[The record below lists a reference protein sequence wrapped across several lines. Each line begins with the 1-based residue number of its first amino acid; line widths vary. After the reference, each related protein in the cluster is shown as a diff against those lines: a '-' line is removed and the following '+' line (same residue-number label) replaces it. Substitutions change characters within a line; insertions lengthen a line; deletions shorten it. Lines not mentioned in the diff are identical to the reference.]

1 MPLPTGQSST
11 NGQAIRPGQIHAR
24 PITANK
30 DFEGRLLNNTV
41 PQDMPFFIQSDP
53 LESSINSISSIN
65 DSNVMLARIK
75 AKERKKKHKTLK
87 LKRQEAKNKKRK
99 SKNRKSN
106 SKDSQR
112 SNRSNSKELDHATK
126 AMIELRGK
134 HIFILFVICFFLIFD

>member
-1 MPLPTGQSST
+1 
-11 NGQAIRPGQIHAR
+11 
-24 PITANK
+24 
-30 DFEGRLLNNTV
+30 
-41 PQDMPFFIQSDP
+41 MPFFIQSDP
-53 LESSINSISSIN
+53 LESSIASISSMN
-65 DSNVMLARIK
+65 DSNVMLARKK

-99 SKNRKSN
+99 SKNPKSN

-134 HIFILFVICFFLIFD
+134 NIFFYL